1 MDRLLVRPARR
12 PNVGPMARILL
23 KTTIAPDA
31 DDWSIARFSLLK
43 AELEAAGHDVTAR
56 DRSEDAEG
64 NDPDLLALADGK
76 WDQLWL
82 FAVDVTGALTP
93 SDCTAIRRFLSRPGA
108 GALLTR
114 DHQDMGSCLL
124 NLGLAGRAHNFH
136 SQNPEADAERQCR
149 DDVVTDYLDWPNYH
163 SGANGDFQQ
172 IEVLVPDHPLLTGG
186 ITRLPAHP
194 HEGAVSVPQGA
205 EGFAK
210 VVARGKSLVTGRT
223 FNLMVAIDR
232 HHEDGAPA
240 GRAVAEATFHRF
252 ADANWDP
259 SLGCPSF
266 VTEAPGTGYAN
277 APDALAEARA
287 YVRNIARWLA
297 A

>member
-1 MDRLLVRPARR
+1 
-12 PNVGPMARILL
+12 MARILL
-23 KTTIAPDA
+23 KTTIAPDP

-43 AELEAAGHDVTAR
+43 SDLEAAGHSVTAR
-56 DRSEDAEG
+56 DRAEDAAG
-64 NDPDLLALADGK
+64 NDPDFAALADGK

-82 FAVDVTGALTP
+82 FAVDVTAALT
-93 SDCTAIRRFLSRPGA
+93 SADCSAIRRFLARPGA

-124 NLGLAGRAHNFH
+124 NLGLVGRAHNFH
-136 SQNPEADAERQCR
+136 SRNPEADTERQCR
-149 DDVVTDYLDWPNYH
+149 DDVVTGYLDWPNYH

-172 IEVLVPDHPLLTGG
+172 IEVLEPDHPLLAGG
-186 ITRLPAHP
+186 LTRLPAHP
-194 HEGAVSVPQGA
+194 HEGAVSVPAGA

-210 VVARGKSLVTGRT
+210 VVARGRSLVTGRP

-232 HHEDGAPA
+232 HSDDGEGV
-240 GRAVAEATFHRF
+240 GRVVAEATFHRF

-266 VTEAPGTGYAN
+266 VTEAPGTGYGQN
-277 APDALAEARA
+277 PQALAEARA
-287 YVRNIARWLA
+287 YARNIAAWLA

>member
-1 MDRLLVRPARR
+1 
-12 PNVGPMARILL
+12 MARILL
-23 KTTIAPDA
+23 KTTIAPID

-43 AELEAAGHDVTAR
+43 AELEVTGHDVTAR
-56 DRSEDAEG
+56 DREPDADG
-64 NDPDLLALADGK
+64 NDPDFATLANGG

-93 SDCTAIRRFLSRPGA
+93 ADCSAIRRFLARPGA

-124 NLGLAGRAHNFH
+124 NLGLAGQAHNFH
-136 SQNPEADAERQCR
+136 SRNPEADADRQCR
-149 DDVVTDYLDWPNYH
+149 DDVLTDYLDWPNYH

-172 IEVLVPDHPLLTGG
+172 IETLEPDHPLLAGG
-186 ITRLPAHP
+186 LTRLPAHP
-194 HEGAVSVPQGA
+194 HEGAVSVPAGA
-205 EGFAK
+205 EAFAK
-210 VVARGKSLVTGRT
+210 VVARGRSRVSGRP

-232 HHEDGAPA
+232 HSDAGAKV
-240 GRAVAEATFHRF
+240 GRVVAEATFHRF

-266 VTEAPGTGYAN
+266 VTEAPGTGYADT
-277 APDALAEARA
+277 PQALSEARA
-287 YVRNIARWLA
+287 YVRNIATWLA

>member
-1 MDRLLVRPARR
+1 
-12 PNVGPMARILL
+12 MARILL
-23 KTTIAPDA
+23 KTTIAPEP

-43 AELEAAGHDVTAR
+43 AELEAAGNSVTAR
-56 DRSEDAEG
+56 DRTENAAG
-64 NDPDLLALADGK
+64 NDPDFAALAEGG

-82 FAVDVTGALTP
+82 FAVDVTGALT
-93 SDCTAIRRFLSRPGA
+93 SADCVAIRRFLARPVA

-124 NLGLAGRAHNFH
+124 NLGLPGQAHNFH
-136 SQNPEADAERQCR
+136 SRNPEADTERQCR

-172 IEVLVPDHPLLTGG
+172 IEVLQPGHPLLAGG
-186 ITRLPAHP
+186 IARLPAHP
-194 HEGAVSVPQGA
+194 HEGAVSVPPGA

-210 VVARGKSLVTGRT
+210 VVARGRSLVTGRA
-223 FNLMVAIDR
+223 FNLMIALDR
-232 HHEDGAPA
+232 HPEEGAPV
-240 GRAVAEATFHRF
+240 GRVVAEATFHRF

-266 VTEAPGTGYAN
+266 VTEAPGTGYRDH
-277 APDALAEARA
+277 PDALAEART
-287 YVRNIARWLA
+287 YVRNIAGWLA